1 MPMKTANKLTTY
13 LLVGAFSIITCT
25 AIGCTAQQA
34 KAINGEAEF
43 KQHCN
48 ACHAGG
54 GNSINP
60 AKTLSKMDRE
70 KSGMNSAKELI
81 GIMRKPPAGMPAF
94 DEKSLSE
101 TDAEKIADYILNTFK

>member
-1 MPMKTANKLTTY
+1 MKTANKLTTY
-13 LLVGAFSIITCT
+13 LQVGAFSIITCI

-70 KSGMNSAKELI
+70 KNGINSVKDLI
-81 GIMRKPPAGMPAF
+81 GIMRKPGPGMTAF
-94 DEKSLSE
+94 DEKTLPE
-101 TDAEKIADYILNTFK
+101 TDAEKIADYILNTYK